1 MPHSVEMPAPVNTTA
16 RRASTRL
23 ATLALATADDSG
35 SSQTDAITNKTS
47 ALTITGK
54 ADAGTVVEL
63 LDGAT
68 SLGTVTAATDGTFT
82 KEELCVN
89 PPYEGGRRNGQRPH
103 NHDVKPVPADTL
115 DGKYCTAC
123 YERMRRSEA
132 KANAAA

>member
-1 MPHSVEMPAPVNTTA
+1 MVSLSKSIADL
-16 RRASTRL
+16 RRRVASAEREIGAGRL
-23 ATLALATADDSG
+23 DASRLRADLDALR
-35 SSQTDAITNKTS
+35 
-47 ALTITGK
+47 TIVPTK
-54 ADAGTVVEL
+54 RH
-63 LDGAT
+63 
-68 SLGTVTAATDGTFT
+68 DGTFT

-132 KANAAA
+132 RANAAA